1 MTETSVRSLVLLT
14 LFATACSSTPHV
26 MTPSGTPPVASATIR
41 LASEPP
47 LFSPDGR
54 LHFVLSTPSN
64 ELRAEDAATGTVRW
78 TLSQPPL
85 PDGSQKSWRVLV
97 SDDGASVYVQS
108 LHDAGTPTYLGTRRI
123 DARTGAESAS
133 DIKQDTYWYEDVVL
147 WTALRGGGE
156 LQMAIRRAAA
166 AGGGYRLRTLDP
178 LTLAIRADITQAAA
192 PPRPGP

>member
-1 MTETSVRSLVLLT
+1 MTTTVVRCLVLST
-14 LFATACSSTPHV
+14 LLATACSSTPQIT
-26 MTPSGTPPVASATIR
+26 TPSGTPAVASATIR

-54 LHFVLSTPSN
+54 LHFVLSTLAN
-64 ELRAEDAATGTVRW
+64 ELRAEDVATGALRW
-78 TLSQPPL
+78 TLSQPL
-85 PDGSQKSWRVLV
+85 RPDQSPMRWRVVV
-97 SDDGASVYVQS
+97 SDDGASVYVQM
-108 LHDAGTPTYLGTRRI
+108 LYDAGTPTYLGTRRI
-123 DARTGAESAS
+123 DVRSGAILAN

-147 WTALRGGGE
+147 WTALRSGGE

-178 LTLAIRADITQAAA
+178 LTLAMRADITQTTP